1 MKKKKRKRKNGGQ
14 EQFIEDVLSPKKRPS
29 EMKDYIL
36 QHREL
41 TEEARSYM
49 DAEHE
54 IGEDLKMVKVPAAVK
69 TP

>member
-1 MKKKKRKRKNGGQ
+1 M
-14 EQFIEDVLSPKKRPS
+14 LSPKKRPS